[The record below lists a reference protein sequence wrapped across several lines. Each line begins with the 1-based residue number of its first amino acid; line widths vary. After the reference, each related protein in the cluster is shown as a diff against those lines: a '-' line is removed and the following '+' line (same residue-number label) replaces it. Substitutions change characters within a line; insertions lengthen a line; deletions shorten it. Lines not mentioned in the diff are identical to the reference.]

1 MKTDY
6 LDNYYSRLGIL
17 PTATLEDIETAYHQ
31 AAWQFNPE
39 NNSDPNSIELFL
51 RVKEAYEFLIDQA
64 KRTDYNKL
72 LPNDFNP
79 FEEILINTTF
89 SRTELA
95 VSSAPQLLY
104 VYIDMMARKKTIDEN
119 SRDKPPLN
127 ICLLVDTS
135 TSMAGD
141 RFNAV
146 KNVSTEIIRSLGRDD
161 ILSIVS
167 FNDFAS
173 VLVPASRVL
182 DSRYAEEKII
192 RLRTGGSTEIY
203 KGMQAAKS
211 EIMRFYSPGLINHMI
226 LITDGHT
233 YGDEEYCYKLAED
246 SSRQQI
252 GISAIG
258 IGEKWKDEFLDK
270 LTSIA
275 GGGCE
280 YAENP
285 NSIKNI
291 LNEKIQHLNSIYAN
305 NIQLEVKTPENV
317 DLRYAFRF
325 KPNTAVIE
333 PTGNKYSLGDIT
345 TTQSLSLLLELY
357 VKETPQD
364 VDMMTLLD
372 GNLSISVPKSTET
385 NRTMQ
390 FSLTKKLSA
399 NPEKAPPPPIFI
411 TAMSKL
417 KFYRMQNQAM
427 KELDVGNTIKATQ
440 ILRSLEDELMSRG
453 EPALAK
459 TIHSEITRIQK
470 GDTLSA
476 QGKKQIKYGTR
487 SLVAPSKDTEMKL

>member
-17 PTATLEDIETAYHQ
+17 PTATLEEIETAYHQ
-31 AAWQFNPE
+31 AAWQLKPE

-51 RVKEAYEFLIDQA
+51 RVKEAYEFLLDQT

-72 LPNDFNP
+72 LPPNFNP
-79 FEEILINTTF
+79 FKEILINTTF
-89 SRTELA
+89 SRNELA
-95 VSSAPQLLY
+95 ISSDPQLLY
-104 VYIDMMARKKTIDEN
+104 VYIDMMVRKKTIDES
-119 SRDKPPLN
+119 SRTKPPLN
-127 ICLLVDTS
+127 ICLLIDTS

-146 KNVSTEIIRSLGRDD
+146 KNVSTEIVRSLGRDD

-167 FNDFAS
+167 FNDFATI
-173 VLVPASRVL
+173 LVPASRIL

-192 RLRTGGSTEIY
+192 QLKTRGSTEIF

-211 EIMRFYSPGLINHMI
+211 EIMRFHSSTLINHMI

-233 YGDEEYCYKLAED
+233 YGDEEHCYGLASE
-246 SSRQQI
+246 SIRQQI

-258 IGEKWKDEFLDK
+258 IGEKWKDAFLDK

-280 YAENP
+280 YAQNP

-291 LNEKIQHLNSIYAN
+291 LNKKIQHLNSIYAN
-305 NIQLEVKTPENV
+305 NIQLKVNTPETV

-325 KPNTAVIE
+325 KPNPAVIE
-333 PTGNKYSLGDIT
+333 PTGIEYRLGDIT
-345 TTQSLSLLLELY
+345 TTQSLSILLELY
-357 VKETPQD
+357 IKETPQD
-364 VDMMTLLD
+364 VDLMTLLN
-372 GNLSISVPKSTET
+372 GNLSISVPNSPET

-399 NPEKAPPPPIFI
+399 NPEKTAPPPIFI

-427 KELDVGNTIKATQ
+427 KELDAGNTSKATQ
-440 ILRSLEDELMSRG
+440 ILKSLEDELISRG
-453 EPALAK
+453 EPDLAR
-459 TIHSEITRIQK
+459 TIHSEIDRIKK
-470 GDTLSA
+470 GDTLTA

-487 SLVAPSKDTEMKL
+487 SLVTRASDTEMKL